1 LNWPLDRWPC
11 HRVASPRRLLSIR
24 QVSFRERAS
33 RKGTTMKT
41 ALALTVA
48 AAALLVSASAKAQ
61 VGDTDYPVCQQVYSI
76 GGGYTT
82 CSFTSLEQCK
92 LSASGRAA
100 QCFVN
105 PFYAHGAPPVRKPRH
120 RAPPYERDR

>member
-1 LNWPLDRWPC
+1 MR
-11 HRVASPRRLLSIR
+11 
-24 QVSFRERAS
+24 
-33 RKGTTMKT
+33 TTL
-41 ALALTVA
+41 ALAVA
-48 AAALLVSASAKAQ
+48 VAALLAGNSVQAQ
-61 VGDTDYPVCQQVYSI
+61 VGDIDYPVCQQIYSI

-82 CSFTSLEQCK
+82 CSFTSIEQCK